1 MYIFFRIKALDYM
14 HSNGV
19 MHRDIKPMNILI
31 NHDKKFLKLVDFG
44 LSDYY
49 LPDKDGNENVGSL
62 YYRAP

>member
-1 MYIFFRIKALDYM
+1 M